1 MNNLALELKGT
12 CLVILRTVLYYK
24 EGKLVR
30 DLICSTKE
38 RVKALKDI
46 GLVTLVRPLNSLV
59 SNLYRISFSNLFPS
73 RHGYMGWLT

>member
-1 MNNLALELKGT
+1 MSNPFFFFLQMINLALELKGT
-12 CLVILRTVLYYK
+12 CLVILRTGLYYK

-38 RVKALKDI
+38 RVKALKGI

-59 SNLYRISFSNLFPS
+59 SNLY
-73 RHGYMGWLT
+73 